1 MAKLQEQSIVS
12 PGEGDSTDDVTY
24 LDVLSTVR
32 LSNSACHT
40 ILSKLLASILRH
52 ESSES
57 LRRRYR
63 YHPSEVILVLSVL
76 KQFAEE
82 LHKCWATWSSD
93 QKHVAYS
100 FIQEKWCDILVN
112 CDTERVV
119 FQWGRRQ
126 YATLLSYFHY
136 CQGMVNRD
144 LPLSVM
150 RALLVEG
157 RDGEEDMEIEKVV
170 YLYSFFQ

>member
-63 YHPSEVILVLSVL
+63 NHPCEVTLVLFIF
-76 KQFAEE
+76 KQVDYV
-82 LHKCWATWSSD
+82 SSN
-93 QKHVAYS
+93 QKPEGVFY
-100 FIQEKWCDILVN
+100 WR
-112 CDTERVV
+112 RVV
-119 FQWGRRQ
+119 WFAGWLILKGLLF
-126 YATLLSYFHY
+126 YEVSGNMLHFSATFITAKVWWTEICPSLS
-136 CQGMVNRD
+136 CE
-144 LPLSVM
+144 LSW
-150 RALLVEG
+150 L
-157 RDGEEDMEIEKVV
+157 KVV
-170 YLYSFFQ
+170 TVRRIWKSKR

>member
-57 LRRRYR
+57 LRRRYG
-63 YHPSEVILVLSVL
+63 YHSCEVISIMPMSNSLL
-76 KQFAEE
+76 
-82 LHKCWATWSSD
+82 D
-93 QKHVAYS
+93 G
-100 FIQEKWCDILVN
+100 D
-112 CDTERVV
+112 VV
-119 FQWGRRQ
+119 DRI
-126 YATLLSYFHY
+126 T
-136 CQGMVNRD
+136 
-144 LPLSVM
+144 
-150 RALLVEG
+150 
-157 RDGEEDMEIEKVV
+157 
-170 YLYSFFQ
+170 